1 MTRLFIIFILIL
13 SPIISLADVMRVTIL
28 GSGTPRPDIER
39 FSQAILI
46 EAGDDKLL
54 FDTGR
59 GTSIRLSQM
68 DFNIGKVDKI
78 FFTHLHSD
86 HIVGFPDVLM
96 TGWVYQRNKELK
108 IFGKHC
114 LKITI

>member
-46 EAGDDKLL
+46 EAEK
-54 FDTGR
+54 T
-59 GTSIRLSQM
+59 
-68 DFNIGKVDKI
+68 N
-78 FFTHLHSD
+78 FFLIQAEEH
-86 HIVGFPDVLM
+86 
-96 TGWVYQRNKELK
+96 Q
-108 IFGKHC
+108 
-114 LKITI
+114 

>member
-1 MTRLFIIFILIL
+1 
-13 SPIISLADVMRVTIL
+13 MRVTIL

-39 FSQAILI
+39 FIQAILI

-78 FFTHLHSD
+78 FLLICTLIISWD
-86 HIVGFPDVLM
+86 SLM
-96 TGWVYQRNKELK
+96 Y
-108 IFGKHC
+108 
-114 LKITI
+114 